1 MQMEDMESLCA
12 VAHKMLPTFIM
23 IEARKAIPSLQWLE
37 QQRGNHNYCQEATR
51 AASIIVEETKNILG
65 SKILKDTE
73 RIS

>member
-1 MQMEDMESLCA
+1 MQAEDMESLCA

-37 QQRGNHNYCQEATR
+37 QQRGSSDYRQEAAR

-73 RIS
+73 RVS